1 MAGYPR
7 LAGAARRQKMFESNP
22 LPQPTVG
29 LAKPREVPVVRDLRS
44 CEPLALGGAKSTS
57 ADFPY
62 PAPRS
67 PYGGGVTTRRLLGAL
82 RRWVG
87 FDVTPLD
94 DSAFVVQRRG
104 VRPLAVQS
112 VGPPNLRSFVVFD
125 RRAARRHMNSY
136 QRSMAEHLGEQHLLW
151 VFRAL
156 GISCVLDVGANRGQF
171 ATRLREAGYRG
182 RIVSYEPVA
191 RLYAALAEAAAD
203 DPDWLVRPWAL
214 GDCEGTADINVVPG
228 TMSSLLPASDF
239 GKEWSSKLG
248 RSHTE
253 TITIHRLDAVLDEA
267 TEGLDEP
274 RIFLKMDTQGYDL
287 ATMRGAGHRLDD
299 FLALQSEVSCL
310 PIYEGMPRM
319 TEQLDTYEA
328 AGFAISAMFPVSHH
342 RKTLRAI
349 EFDVVMVRP
358 NAGLPAG

>member
-1 MAGYPR
+1 MP
-7 LAGAARRQKMFESNP
+7 
-22 LPQPTVG
+22 
-29 LAKPREVPVVRDLRS
+29 
-44 CEPLALGGAKSTS
+44 
-57 ADFPY
+57 ADR
-62 PAPRS
+62 AH
-67 PYGGGVTTRRLLGAL
+67 YGGGVTARRLLGAL
-82 RRWVG
+82 WRWVG
-87 FDVTPLD
+87 FDVKPLD
-94 DSAFVVQRRG
+94 DSAFVVQRCGAR
-104 VRPLAVQS
+104 RLAVRR

-125 RRAARRHMNSY
+125 RRAARHRMNGY

-151 VFRAL
+151 VFSAL

-191 RLYAALAEAAAD
+191 HLYAALAEAAAD
-203 DPDWLVRPWAL
+203 DPEWLVKPWAL

-239 GKEWSSKLG
+239 GKEWSSKL
-248 RSHTE
+248 RQPHTE

-267 TEGLDEP
+267 TDGLDEP
-274 RIFLKMDTQGYDL
+274 RMFLKMDTQGYDL

-299 FLALQSEVSCL
+299 ILALQSEVSCL
-310 PIYEGMPRM
+310 PIYDGMPRM

-342 RKTLRAI
+342 RETLRAI
-349 EFDVVMVRP
+349 EFDVVMIRP
-358 NAGLPAG
+358 DAVLRPG